1 MIWICFISLFVVLLM
16 FEMYCNVLLFV
27 DVIVYIIDERCLI
40 LKFFVKLENL
50 IFLKYE
56 YMIIEG
62 IIIWKYKL
70 C

>member
-1 MIWICFISLFVVLLM
+1 M

>member
-1 MIWICFISLFVVLLM
+1 MYFYYLLKEVKMVWNCFISLFVVLLV

-50 IFLKYE
+50 IF
-56 YMIIEG
+56 
-62 IIIWKYKL
+62 
-70 C
+70 

>member
-27 DVIVYIIDERCLI
+27 DVIVYIIDERWLI

-56 YMIIEG
+56 YMIIVG